1 MLPGT
6 LQEAEFFGKEAEL
19 TDLFRRVLQAEK
31 GLARSAVLS
40 GPRGIGKTELLK
52 QLFGHLFWKQD
63 SVVPFYYTINPA
75 LLSAEAF
82 SKSYLTQFL
91 CQRLAFERKEQSL
104 LYLDS
109 ISIDGLSALAE
120 EREALWV
127 REILDAFDR
136 SDDDPLDALR
146 IALNAPRQSVLTTG
160 RPVAVLIDDFH
171 RLKDLAIEGTPDS
184 RLIALF
190 EAPMSSRKTPH
201 VMTGNTPEVQE
212 MPVSSGLERIPVQ
225 PLGAEDASSKVLS
238 LLRAHESE
246 GNMPPLL
253 LRHLGGNP
261 FYLECVVTTVC
272 AKKNPEDKDFWNAY
286 IREVMQGALSLSWL
300 AVLKS
305 FFPDLGMRRIALAI
319 TYKIYHT
326 AEPLSCERI
335 AKSFALTESQ
345 AKNATHALYLAGF
358 IRGEF
363 GVFRAV
369 EDRVLRDI
377 IDCFYMREILA
388 KPSHDLERDFLERLL
403 PQKENAVRFDIT
415 LPMVKEAELVAAQCL
430 EQIGKNLQLD
440 QDTIGQLQIAVI
452 EACINAMEHSK
463 GIEKKVYVGIS
474 TEGDRL
480 EVSIESAGQ
489 EFIVQETGEPFG
501 DRESSKAA
509 GRGWGIKLMK
519 RFADKVKFEKTA
531 RGTKIVLVKKLGKSA
546 GVQREDT
553 ANRE

>member
-1 MLPGT
+1 MLAGT

-19 TDLFRRVLQAEK
+19 NDLFRRVLQAEK

-63 SVVPFYYTINPA
+63 RVVPFYYTVNPA
-75 LLSAEAF
+75 LLSAAAF
-82 SKSYLTQFL
+82 SKSYLTQYL
-91 CQRLAFERKEQSL
+91 CQRLAFEKKEQSL
-104 LYLDS
+104 LYLDG
-109 ISIDGLSALAE
+109 ISIDGLSSLAE
-120 EREALWV
+120 EHEALWV
-127 REILDAFDR
+127 REILDAFDQ
-136 SDDDPLDALR
+136 SAGDPHDALLV
-146 IALNAPRQSVLTTG
+146 ALNAPRQSVLTTG
-160 RPVAVLIDDFH
+160 RPVAVLIDEFH
-171 RLKDLAIEGTPDS
+171 RLKDLAVNGAPDP
-184 RLIALF
+184 RLVSLF
-190 EAPMSSRKTPH
+190 EAPMSFKKTPH
-201 VMTGNTPEVQE
+201 LVAGNSQEVQE
-212 MPVSSGLERIPVQ
+212 MPVSSGLERILVQ

-238 LLRAHESE
+238 LLRAQGSE
-246 GNMPPLL
+246 GNVPPLL

-261 FYLECVVTTVC
+261 FYLSCVVTAAC
-272 AKKNPEDKDFWNAY
+272 AKKSPEDKDFWNAY
-286 IREVMQGALSLSWL
+286 VREIMQGMLSLSWL

-305 FFPDLGMRRIALAI
+305 FFPDLGLRRIALAI
-319 TYKIYHT
+319 AHKIYHT
-326 AEPLSCERI
+326 AEPLSCQRI
-335 AKSFALTESQ
+335 AKSFSLTESQ
-345 AKNATHALYLAGF
+345 ARDAAHALYLAGF

-377 IDCFYMREILA
+377 IDCFYMREVFA
-388 KPSHDLERDFLERLL
+388 KPPHDLERDFLEKLL
-403 PQKENAVRFDIT
+403 PQKENALRFDIT
-415 LPMVKEAELVAAQCL
+415 LPMAREAELVAAQCL
-430 EQIGKNLQLD
+430 EQIGKNLRLD

-452 EACINAMEHSK
+452 EACINAMEHGK
-463 GIEKKVYVGIS
+463 GIEKKIYVGIS

-489 EFIVQETGEPFG
+489 EFIVQETGEPFS
-501 DRESSKAA
+501 DRESAKTS

-531 RGTKIVLVKKLGKSA
+531 RGTKIVLVKKIGKSA